1 MSASKLIKDLEH
13 VPEII
18 AGLGLSIAAAQHA
31 LNVGYLDAVERII
44 AMTKS
49 FIGDGK
55 LTNSDDREFLKT
67 LLKELSPT
75 RYQFTETT
83 LAVRLNLAQ
92 RLDLS
97 AQVGLG
103 VGFGGVSVNAAFAMA
118 YGFDYQAA
126 AECRTVLHAHPLDGN
141 AMDKLLARAK
151 EINDKAVDLPAQ
163 HPHEKEL
170 IDKTSTIFESLV
182 GTPPAKPIT
191 VASPAQP
198 G

>member
-1 MSASKLIKDLEH
+1 MAASKLIKDLEH
-13 VPEII
+13 VPEIV

-49 FIGDGK
+49 FVGDDK
-55 LTNSDDREFLKT
+55 LTNADDREFLRT

-92 RLDLS
+92 RMDAS

-103 VGFGGVSVNAAFAMA
+103 VGYGGVSVNAAFAMA

-151 EINDKAVDLPAQ
+151 EINDKAITLPDQ
-163 HPHEKEL
+163 HPHEMEL
-170 IDKTSTIFESLV
+170 INKTTTIFEKLIGSK
-182 GTPPAKPIT
+182 PAKEIQAT
-191 VASPAQP
+191 AA